1 MLLQDPQTSG
11 FVGTPNVFVSHA
23 WSYKFIDVVQ
33 ALCEF
38 AESQPEPE
46 WPVERKMMNG
56 VGGGGVDGGIA
67 RRRRLQ

>member
-1 MLLQDPQTSG
+1 M
-11 FVGTPNVFVSHA
+11 SHA

-56 VGGGGVDGGIA
+56 VGGGGVDQVDGIA
-67 RRRRLQ
+67 AAFHSALQ